1 MANVMLPS
9 PPVSLAEPAAE
20 AQAESGKALLDKVS
34 AHIPGIEEYTRA
46 QVAEHAGPESAWVT
60 YGSAVYD
67 ITDFVK
73 QHPGGAKRIMLAAG
87 KDLAAF
93 WRIYQQHFGE
103 GASETVAAHLSRM
116 RIANLVPGDD
126 EDSDEASTDDPFAAE
141 PSGRHP
147 SLKVW
152 SQRAFNAEAPAD
164 LIGDTWITPNE
175 VFYCRHHHPVPNIDP
190 AAYRLSIKGKG
201 VERELSLSL
210 DNLKTLF
217 PKREIVVTTQCG
229 GNRRSGMNKVK
240 KTMGISWGV
249 GAISTAKWGGVWL
262 RDVLRLAGLD
272 DEERAAELGV
282 KQVHFECADKPFGVS
297 IGRRKALG
305 HRGDVLLAYE
315 MNGEPL
321 AREHGA
327 PLRVVV
333 PGYLGVRSAKW
344 VDSIVTASEPIETEW
359 QTGFSY
365 RAFPPNLTEQP
376 EDLSPYPPVQELP
389 VQSALLLPADGDTV
403 TADAYTTWGLDLKGY
418 AWAGGGRK
426 IVRVDVS
433 ADGGKTWE
441 QAELTSGANQP
452 SERAWAWVIW
462 EATIEAPVLQ
472 KLAAQAATSGQPFL
486 DNGEKGPP
494 GRWLSLTCKATD
506 ESFNTQPESAASI
519 WNLRGILNN
528 SWHTVHVQLPKCNH
542 PDCTGVNCTRM
553 PLEDERASIR
563 ASRCLE
569 KFQQA
574 QAAAVQLSA
583 LSAVPGIGGGGTI
596 AEFEKVADLFAEAL
610 QLHNPTVLQQ
620 QGLTKAEIE
629 SCAEQAME
637 ACEIV
642 KQKAEEREIEK
653 RKEKA
658 ARAAAEGRK

>member
-1 MANVMLPS
+1 MLRAGGSARKLCHAQSTLARTRAACCRPAAALVGAVAAGAAGTLLLTKAMLPT
-9 PPVSLAEPAAE
+9 PTVSRAEPATE
-20 AQAESGKALLDKVS
+20 TQPESGRMMLDKIS
-34 AHIPGIEEYTRA
+34 APIPGIEEYTRA
-46 QVAEHAGPESAWVT
+46 QVAEHAGPDSAWVT

-73 QHPGGAKRIMLAAG
+73 HHPGGAKRIMLAAG
-87 KDLAAF
+87 KDLAPF

-103 GASETVAAHLSRM
+103 GASETVAAHLARM
-116 RIANLVPGDD
+116 RIGNLVARDD
-126 EDSDEASTDDPFAAE
+126 DPDKSSDAGDDPFAAE
-141 PSGRHP
+141 PTGRHP

-152 SQRAFNAEAPAD
+152 SQRAFNAESPAD

-175 VFYCRHHHPVPNIDP
+175 VFYCRHHHPVPDIDP
-190 AAYRLSIKGKG
+190 EEYRLSIRGLG

-210 DNLKTLF
+210 ANLKTLF

-327 PLRVVV
+327 PVRVVV

-344 VDSIVTASEPIETEW
+344 VDSIVTSLEPIETEW

-376 EDLSPYPPVQELP
+376 EDLSPCVTLCRAVAILYGTGLYNATSKL
-389 VQSALLLPADGDTV
+389 VQSNRAVYLL
-403 TADAYTTWGLDLKGY
+403 
-418 AWAGGGRK
+418 R
-426 IVRVDVS
+426 
-433 ADGGKTWE
+433 
-441 QAELTSGANQP
+441 
-452 SERAWAWVIW
+452 
-462 EATIEAPVLQ
+462 
-472 KLAAQAATSGQPFL
+472 
-486 DNGEKGPP
+486 
-494 GRWLSLTCKATD
+494 
-506 ESFNTQPESAASI
+506 
-519 WNLRGILNN
+519 
-528 SWHTVHVQLPKCNH
+528 
-542 PDCTGVNCTRM
+542 
-553 PLEDERASIR
+553 
-563 ASRCLE
+563 
-569 KFQQA
+569 
-574 QAAAVQLSA
+574 
-583 LSAVPGIGGGGTI
+583 
-596 AEFEKVADLFAEAL
+596 
-610 QLHNPTVLQQ
+610 
-620 QGLTKAEIE
+620 
-629 SCAEQAME
+629 
-637 ACEIV
+637 
-642 KQKAEEREIEK
+642 
-653 RKEKA
+653 
-658 ARAAAEGRK
+658 

>member
-1 MANVMLPS
+1 VSCLGEGQRVVWQRGGELPGRPGRHRMLVTGRMMRASAGARRCVSARSRCRPQSTLARTGTAWRRPAAALVGAAAAGAAGTLLMAKAVR
-9 PPVSLAEPAAE
+9 PPLVSRAEPATGS
-20 AQAESGKALLDKVS
+20 QPESGKMLLDKIS
-34 AHIPGIEEYTRA
+34 AHVAGIEEYTRS
-46 QVAEHAGPESAWVT
+46 QVAEHNGPESAWVT

-67 ITDFVK
+67 ITEFVK

-87 KDLAAF
+87 KDLAPF

-103 GASETVAAHLSRM
+103 GASETVAAHLARM
-116 RIANLVPGDD
+116 RIGNLVPGEDD
-126 EDSDEASTDDPFAAE
+126 EILESNDAADDPFAAE
-141 PSGRHP
+141 PTGRHP

-175 VFYCRHHHPVPNIDP
+175 VFYCRHHHPVPDIDP
-190 AAYRLSIKGKG
+190 KEYRLSIKGMG

-282 KQVHFECADKPFGVS
+282 KQIHFECADKPFGVS

-327 PLRVVV
+327 PVRVVV

-344 VDSIVTASEPIETEW
+344 VDNIVAASEPIETEW

-365 RAFPPNLTEQP
+365 RAFPPNLSEQP

-389 VQSALLLPADGDTV
+389 VQSAVLQPADGDV
-403 TADAYTTWGLDLKGY
+403 IDADAYTTWGLDIKGY
-418 AWAGGGRK
+418 AWAG
-426 IVRVDVS
+426 VVS
-433 ADGGKTWE
+433 
-441 QAELTSGANQP
+441 L
-452 SERAWAWVIW
+452 
-462 EATIEAPVLQ
+462 APL
-472 KLAAQAATSGQPFL
+472 
-486 DNGEKGPP
+486 
-494 GRWLSLTCKATD
+494 
-506 ESFNTQPESAASI
+506 
-519 WNLRGILNN
+519 
-528 SWHTVHVQLPKCNH
+528 
-542 PDCTGVNCTRM
+542 
-553 PLEDERASIR
+553 
-563 ASRCLE
+563 
-569 KFQQA
+569 
-574 QAAAVQLSA
+574 
-583 LSAVPGIGGGGTI
+583 
-596 AEFEKVADLFAEAL
+596 LF
-610 QLHNPTVLQQ
+610 
-620 QGLTKAEIE
+620 
-629 SCAEQAME
+629 
-637 ACEIV
+637 
-642 KQKAEEREIEK
+642 
-653 RKEKA
+653 
-658 ARAAAEGRK
+658 

>member
-1 MANVMLPS
+1 M
-9 PPVSLAEPAAE
+9 
-20 AQAESGKALLDKVS
+20 
-34 AHIPGIEEYTRA
+34 
-46 QVAEHAGPESAWVT
+46 
-60 YGSAVYD
+60 
-67 ITDFVK
+67 
-73 QHPGGAKRIMLAAG
+73 
-87 KDLAAF
+87 
-93 WRIYQQHFGE
+93 
-103 GASETVAAHLSRM
+103 
-116 RIANLVPGDD
+116 
-126 EDSDEASTDDPFAAE
+126 
-141 PSGRHP
+141 
-147 SLKVW
+147 
-152 SQRAFNAEAPAD
+152 
-164 LIGDTWITPNE
+164 IGDTWITPNE

-376 EDLSPYPPVQELP
+376 EDLSPCVF
-389 VQSALLLPADGDTV
+389 
-403 TADAYTTWGLDLKGY
+403 YTC
-418 AWAGGGRK
+418 AVAHR
-426 IVRVDVS
+426 
-433 ADGGKTWE
+433 
-441 QAELTSGANQP
+441 Q
-452 SERAWAWVIW
+452 
-462 EATIEAPVLQ
+462 
-472 KLAAQAATSGQPFL
+472 
-486 DNGEKGPP
+486 
-494 GRWLSLTCKATD
+494 WLYVC
-506 ESFNTQPESAASI
+506 
-519 WNLRGILNN
+519 G
-528 SWHTVHVQLPKCNH
+528 
-542 PDCTGVNCTRM
+542 
-553 PLEDERASIR
+553 
-563 ASRCLE
+563 
-569 KFQQA
+569 
-574 QAAAVQLSA
+574 
-583 LSAVPGIGGGGTI
+583 
-596 AEFEKVADLFAEAL
+596 
-610 QLHNPTVLQQ
+610 
-620 QGLTKAEIE
+620 
-629 SCAEQAME
+629 
-637 ACEIV
+637 
-642 KQKAEEREIEK
+642 
-653 RKEKA
+653 
-658 ARAAAEGRK
+658 